1 MSVLTESDIVKRLIN
16 NDALFNNIHVI
27 NQKFDIIPGDNEHYG
42 ASIEYQDITELR
54 EDFINELYDTI
65 VDWVYSSEKYKQI
78 KQAAIRKG
86 KSYQAANSEIQRK
99 AHDKF
104 RGNKN
109 SDSLLI
115 QGQLGELLLF
125 HFIQRF
131 QKAAPL
137 LRKMKITTSNKH
149 ERFGADAIHFK
160 FEKDKPI
167 IILGEAKTY
176 THEYR
181 FNKAFEDALDSILA
195 TFNSHR
201 KELNLYVHE
210 DFLDDEM
217 NEVAEKYLNNTLTN
231 VEVRLVSI
239 VVYNETKAIS
249 ITNEQDIRKQ
259 IDKVVEDRYKNFDKS
274 KIDIGNN
281 AILKRITYIILPI
294 WRLEELAKE
303 FQDKL

>member
-109 SDSLLI
+109 SD
-115 QGQLGELLLF
+115 
-125 HFIQRF
+125 
-131 QKAAPL
+131 
-137 LRKMKITTSNKH
+137 
-149 ERFGADAIHFK
+149 
-160 FEKDKPI
+160 
-167 IILGEAKTY
+167 
-176 THEYR
+176 
-181 FNKAFEDALDSILA
+181 
-195 TFNSHR
+195 
-201 KELNLYVHE
+201 NL
-210 DFLDDEM
+210 
-217 NEVAEKYLNNTLTN
+217 
-231 VEVRLVSI
+231 
-239 VVYNETKAIS
+239 
-249 ITNEQDIRKQ
+249 
-259 IDKVVEDRYKNFDKS
+259 
-274 KIDIGNN
+274 
-281 AILKRITYIILPI
+281 
-294 WRLEELAKE
+294 
-303 FQDKL
+303 